1 MEVFG
6 CTGHINL
13 NRIKGFNEEKFCR
26 NLSGF
31 FKNNP
36 DCSLL
41 CGLADGADM
50 LFAEEALAAGV
61 KLYAV
66 LPCDREEFA
75 LEHED
80 AARYGAAID
89 RAESIIVRPSEPRYV
104 GVMNYI
110 VRNCHTLLALW
121 DGDETK
127 NAAGG
132 ACDTIMH
139 AIKAGKA
146 VKLF

>member
-13 NRIKGFNEEKFCR
+13 DRISGFDEEKARR
-26 NLSGF
+26 NLSEF
-31 FKNNP
+31 FKNNS
-36 DCSLL
+36 DCTLL

-50 LFAEEALAAGV
+50 LFAEEALAAGL
-61 KLYAV
+61 KLHAV
-66 LPCDREEFA
+66 LPCDREEFSS
-75 LEHED
+75 EHED
-80 AARYGAAID
+80 TARYNALID
-89 RAESIIVRPSEPRYV
+89 RAETIIVRPSDPRYV

-110 VRNCHTLLALW
+110 IRNCHTMLAFW
-121 DGDETK
+121 DGDETQ
-127 NAAGG
+127 NGAGG